1 MTAIKICGITR
12 EEEIEYLNESGV
24 DYAGFVFYEKS
35 RRYLP
40 VAKAKQISGK
50 LNQEIKRVAVTVD
63 PGMELIREIGEAG
76 FDILQ
81 VHGIGQEC
89 IERLAAHETESGQVI
104 RTELPL
110 WLAANLRRS
119 EEVRRWRPLLKVKEA
134 RPNGILLDA
143 GDYGSG
149 KTFGWESRAAGGTPE
164 HVWQRA
170 VAEFRQEAKAA
181 QVTFLLAGG
190 LDAANVAAGIRIFAP
205 DIVDVSSGVEKMS
218 GGAVKK
224 NREKIA
230 AFVKAV
236 RAADIGMTVKD

>member
-1 MTAIKICGITR
+1 MTAIKICGITG
-12 EEEIEYLNESGV
+12 EEEIEYLNEAGV

-40 VAKAKQISGK
+40 VANAKQIFKK

-63 PGMELIREIGEAG
+63 PGMELIREIEEAG

-89 IERLAAHETESGQVI
+89 IERLTAHEMESGQVI
-104 RTELPL
+104 STELPL
-110 WLAANLRRS
+110 WLAANLRRP
-119 EEVRRWRPLLKVKEA
+119 EEVRRWCPLLKVKEV

-149 KTFGWESRAAGGTPE
+149 KAFGWESRAADGTPE

-170 VAEFRQEAKAA
+170 VAGFRQEAKAA
-181 QVTFLLAGG
+181 QMTFLLAGG
-190 LDAANVAAGIRIFAP
+190 LNAANVAEGIRIFAP
-205 DIVDVSSGVEKMS
+205 DIVDVSSGVEKMP

>member
-1 MTAIKICGITR
+1 MTAIKICGITG
-12 EEEIEYLNESGV
+12 EEEIEYLNEARV

-40 VAKAKQISGK
+40 VAKAKQISEK
-50 LNQEIKRVAVTVD
+50 LNQKIKRVAVTVD
-63 PGMELIREIGEAG
+63 PGIELIREIEEAD

-89 IERLAAHETESGQVI
+89 IERLAAHGTEAGQVI

-110 WLAANLRRS
+110 WLAANLRRP
-119 EEVRRWRPLLKVKEA
+119 EEVRRWYPLLKKA

-149 KTFGWESRAAGGTPE
+149 KTFGWEHRTADGTPE

-190 LDAANVAAGIRIFAP
+190 LDAANVAEAIRIFAP